1 MQEHLI
7 DLHRKIAL
15 HQNQP
20 DPFRDTTSIPFT
32 LRVPGV
38 VTISITDLQGQEI
51 KTLLHEWRPAGEHQ
65 IMFDGAGY
73 PEGLYMYRLSLE
85 DVVKTKTMLLLR

>member
-1 MQEHLI
+1 MQDQLI

-20 DPFRDTTSIPFT
+20 DPFRDTTTISFT
-32 LRVPGV
+32 LRIPGV
-38 VTISITDLQGQEI
+38 VTITIMNLQGQEI
-51 KTLLHEWRPAGEHQ
+51 KILLHEWRAVGDHA
-65 IMFDGAGY
+65 IAFDGAGY
-73 PEGLYMYRLSLE
+73 PEGLYFYRLTVD